1 MAWFRRKTAG
11 IHTKISQQINV
22 PEGHWVKCPG
32 CSTTINQREIGKN
45 LKVCPN
51 CSHHFKLSS
60 NEYFELLFD
69 NGQFQVYDDTL
80 ISVDPLKFVDKKSYS
95 SRLETSREKTQLSDA
110 ARTAMGMIGGHRVS
124 VASMDFSFIG
134 GSMGSVVG
142 EVVTRAIRRACSE
155 KTALLV
161 IAQSGGARMMEG
173 ALSLMQMAK
182 TSANL
187 GKLEELGLPFMV
199 LLTNPTT
206 GGVTAS
212 FAMLG
217 DIHFAEP
224 GALIGFAGPRIIRE
238 TMGQDLP
245 DGFQRSEFL
254 LERGFVDRIVDR
266 RELRQE
272 LVQYLDLILEDD
284 PDPRK

>member
-110 ARTAMGMIGGHRVS
+110 ARTAMGMIGGHRIS

-284 PDPRK
+284 PDTRK

>member
-1 MAWFRRKTAG
+1 MAWFKRKTAG
-11 IHTKISQQINV
+11 IQTKISQQINV
-22 PEGHWVKCPG
+22 PEGHWMKCPK

-45 LKVCPN
+45 VKVCPN

-60 NEYFELLFD
+60 AEYFELIFD
-69 NGQFQVYDDTL
+69 NGQFQLYDDTL
-80 ISVDPLKFVDKKSYS
+80 VSVDPLKFVDKKPYAT
-95 SRLETSREKTQLSDA
+95 RLEASREKTQLNDA
-110 ARTAMGMIGGHRVS
+110 ARTAMGMIGGHPVS

-187 GKLEELGLPFMV
+187 GKLDELGLPFIV

-217 DIHFAEP
+217 DIHLAEP
-224 GALIGFAGPRIIRE
+224 GALIGFAGPRVIRE

-245 DGFQRSEFL
+245 EGFQRSEFL

-272 LVQYLDLILEDD
+272 LVQILDLILEEI
-284 PDPRK
+284 PKN

>member
-1 MAWFRRKTAG
+1 MAWFKRKTAG
-11 IHTKISQQINV
+11 IQTKISEQINV
-22 PEGHWVKCPG
+22 PEGHWMKCPE
-32 CSTTINQREIGKN
+32 CSTTINQREIEKN
-45 LKVCPN
+45 RKICPN
-51 CSHHFKLSS
+51 CSHHFRLSS
-60 NEYFELLFD
+60 IEYFELLFD

-80 ISVDPLKFVDKKSYS
+80 ISVDPLEFVDKKPYAT
-95 SRLETSREKTQLSDA
+95 RLEASREKTQLSDA
-110 ARTAMGMIGGHRVS
+110 ARAAMGMIGGHRVS

-142 EVVTRAIRRACSE
+142 EVITRAIRRACSE
-155 KTALLV
+155 KSALLI

-182 TSANL
+182 TTANL
-187 GKLEELGLPFMV
+187 GRLDELGLPFIV

-217 DIHFAEP
+217 DIHLAEP
-224 GALIGFAGPRIIRE
+224 KALIGFAGPRVIRE

-266 RELRQE
+266 RELREE
-272 LVQYLDLILEDD
+272 LVHILDLILEEI
-284 PDPRK
+284 PKG

>member
-11 IHTKISQQINV
+11 IQTKISQQINV
-22 PEGHWVKCPG
+22 PEGHWLKCPE
-32 CSTTINQREIGKN
+32 CSTTVNQRELGNNI
-45 LKVCPN
+45 KVCPN
-51 CSHHFKLSS
+51 CAFHFKLTSE
-60 NEYFELLFD
+60 EYFQYIFD
-69 NGQFQVYDDTL
+69 DGEFEVQDEHI
-80 ISVDPLKFVDKKSYS
+80 ISVDPLQFVDKKSYS
-95 SRLETSREKTQLSDA
+95 MRLEASREKTKLSDA
-110 ARTAMGMIGGHRVS
+110 ARAATGTIGGHRIS

-142 EVVTRAIRRACSE
+142 EIVTRAIRRAVKE
-155 KTALLV
+155 KSALLV

-187 GKLEELGLPFMV
+187 TLLADLGLPFIV

-217 DIHFAEP
+217 DIHLAEP
-224 GALIGFAGPRIIRE
+224 GALIGFAGPRVIRE

-245 DGFQRSEFL
+245 EGFQRSEFVK
-254 LERGFVDRIVDR
+254 ERGFIDRIVDR
-266 RELRQE
+266 RELRDE
-272 LVQYLDLILEDD
+272 LIRILDLILEEE
-284 PDPRK
+284 PD